1 MLTIANT
8 TRPSGLIHPRLR
20 LATPLLP
27 IQLVDFRAGGFLL
40 KVTQA
45 VKLIVPEPEAPH
57 SDWRTVCAMTHE

>member
-45 VKLIVPEPEAPH
+45 WKLIIMPETPPF
-57 SDWRTVCAMTHE
+57 DWRTACAMTHE